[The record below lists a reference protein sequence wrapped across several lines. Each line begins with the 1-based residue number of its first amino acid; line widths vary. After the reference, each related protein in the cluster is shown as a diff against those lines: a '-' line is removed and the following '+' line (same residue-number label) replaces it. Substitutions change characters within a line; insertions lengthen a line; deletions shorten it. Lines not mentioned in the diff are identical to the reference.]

1 MKKIIPLLGLLFLIV
16 ANLNAQNNGPGFEKY
31 MQRFKTERIAFI
43 TEKLEFSVEEAKD
56 FWPLYNDY
64 QDKRGELL
72 KSKRMSNHGRGKRE
86 ELNSKELEAMVDS
99 RVEKEVKLAELKL
112 EFHKKVKEVIPI
124 EKVARLYRAENE
136 FMNYML
142 KKIDEQRS
150 QHRRNSSREE
160 K

>member
-1 MKKIIPLLGLLFLIV
+1 MIV
-16 ANLNAQNNGPGFEKY
+16 TSLSAQNNGHGFEKY
-31 MQRFKTERIAFI
+31 MQRFKTERIAFL

-56 FWPLYNDY
+56 FWPLYNKY

-72 KSKRMSNHGRGKRE
+72 KSKRMGSQGRGSRE
-86 ELNSKELEAMVDS
+86 ELSSKELEAMVDS
-99 RVEKEVKLAELKL
+99 RVEKELKLAELKL
-112 EFHKKVKEVIPI
+112 EFHKEVKEVIPI

-150 QHRRNSSREE
+150 QHRKNSSRED